1 MGQTNIRTVF
11 ARNSKYHSPI
21 VDDFHMA
28 YSCVH
33 NKLSFDITQRGH
45 LAGKCRRGADHKFFF
60 LKLLIFVFFGLD
72 NFTQFEHR
80 AYTWA
85 HLRGRVNVELVI
97 DVADSHST
105 DALCHCF
112 PLNFAKT
119 FFATRS
125 SFVTKRVKCK
135 CGISKSLLYR
145 PGFHTALECIRTDLD
160 FTVSKCSCSA
170 LLWAIHVA

>member
-1 MGQTNIRTVF
+1 MGLTI
-11 ARNSKYHSPI
+11 
-21 VDDFHMA
+21 
-28 YSCVH
+28 
-33 NKLSFDITQRGH
+33 SF
-45 LAGKCRRGADHKFFF
+45 CF

-72 NFTQFEHR
+72 NFTQLEHR

-85 HLRGRVNVELVI
+85 HLRDRVNVQLVI
-97 DVADSHST
+97 DVADRHST
-105 DALCHCF
+105 DALCHCC

-160 FTVSKCSCSA
+160 FTVSTCSFSA
-170 LLWAIHVA
+170 LLCAIHVA